1 MRVGRSGLSFSA
13 RLLAGAAMSLVLVP
27 SAMAQADRP
36 PSTQT
41 GSETR
46 ILFDIPAGPLA
57 NALRR
62 YSILTGRQ
70 LLFESRLVDGHRV
83 AALRGLATPGN
94 ALDELLA
101 GTGLQV
107 DRVDA
112 RTGVLSVSA
121 LAPTSPDLPTAL
133 PSAAGQAP
141 ESRPVGWLTLA
152 RETAPAD
159 PGDVIVV
166 TGSRFARSNLTA
178 VTPVF
183 VVGRAEIEASGAYE
197 MGALLAAQSPATL
210 EFSGQS
216 THLSAQNAGLTSVG
230 MRGLGTTRTLV
241 LIDGRRSVSNS
252 GNASRFGSG
261 SIPIEFVEQVEITTG
276 GASALY
282 GSDAIAGVVNFVL
295 RDEMDGGS
303 ALFQSGMTENGG
315 GAFSV
320 GSMTI
325 GRPFDAGRGHVLANL
340 TIDQVGRIGADE
352 RDWARADVALSDDG
366 TELETDRSTYTSGG
380 RFIGYD
386 FWFDES
392 GLRQDFDSELDSV
405 SIRPDA
411 TISLPRERQMLS
423 LNARY
428 DLAGQA
434 ELFATALVS
443 RSQSQ
448 ATREAQTAYYGQDF
462 GPAREDIG
470 RIALDNP
477 FVPAPIRAAAL
488 ADGLSGITW
497 RRRFTELGPE
507 YRDIDRATD
516 RFWAG
521 LRGQAAGWNWE
532 AYLGHGRYVQTQ
544 IRSGELNFRHV
555 QQALDVEPVAGR
567 AGEYQCRDSAARLA
581 GCVPLDM
588 FGIGSISPQ
597 AADYIRATDRL
608 DIDVRQDTFGIT
620 LTGEAVFPGLG
631 AIPLALGVEH
641 RRDRQHTVGDPVTQS
656 RDTGYVD
663 VPDLDAA
670 VDATEAFFET
680 SVTLLSGRPM
690 IEHFGVEFAGRLARY
705 DIESVGGVGS
715 FRLGASWVV
724 SPGFQVRTQ
733 IANAQRAPG
742 MSELYSAPRGDFDS
756 VSDPCDGVTA
766 ASSGVVAENCRAD
779 ARIAAVIASDGV
791 FTQSGR
797 NIYAPNSGNP
807 DLTEEAARSWNL
819 GFVFTPPQR
828 PGFSLMLD
836 AYGIRVDGAISSL
849 SSQSLLR
856 ECYGATLPL
865 AANSFCDAIERS
877 GTGQLVA
884 MLNRTDNLHA
894 LKSSGVDVRVR
905 DGWRVG
911 DGWLQGEWS
920 AQILYAYT
928 HRLQQEFARTDG
940 SVQINRW
947 DGEVGTPTHRWTGS
961 LSWERGDWQLQ
972 WRARYE
978 GASLDSHDR
987 ADAGDAD
994 DQLFLAVDPWLQH
1007 DLSARID
1014 LAEGWRLF
1022 GGVNN
1027 VFHDYGPFLPS
1038 GTDSGDRRNFNP
1050 AYDVAGRTV
1059 YLGLRRNW

>member
-1 MRVGRSGLSFSA
+1 
-13 RLLAGAAMSLVLVP
+13 MSLVLAP
-27 SAMAQADRP
+27 CAMAQADTPASAEAGR
-36 PSTQT
+36 
-41 GSETR
+41 ETR

-70 LLFESRLVDGHRV
+70 LLFESRLVEGRRV
-83 AALRGLATPGN
+83 AALRGLATPGE

-112 RTGVLSVSA
+112 RTGVLSVSV
-121 LAPTSPDLPTAL
+121 PVSTSPDVATGLPVE
-133 PSAAGQAP
+133 AARVV
-141 ESRPVGWLTLA
+141 ESRPVGWLTLSG
-152 RETAPAD
+152 TAVPAD
-159 PGDVIVV
+159 PGEVIVV

-183 VVGRAEIEASGAYE
+183 VLGRAEMEASGAYE

-230 MRGLGTTRTLV
+230 LRGLGTTRTLV
-241 LIDGRRSVSNS
+241 LIDGRRTVSNS

-261 SIPIEFVEQVEITTG
+261 SIPVEFVERVEITTG

-295 RDEMDGGS
+295 RDGIDGGS
-303 ALFQSGMTENGG
+303 VLFQSGLTEDGG

-320 GSMTI
+320 GAMTI
-325 GRPFDAGRGHVLANL
+325 GRAFAAGRGHVLANL
-340 TIDQVGRIGADE
+340 TIDQVGRIGGDQ
-352 RDWARADVALSDDG
+352 RDWAQADIALSNDG
-366 TELETDRSTYTSGG
+366 TQLEADRSTYTSGG

-392 GLRQDFDSELDSV
+392 GLQQGFDPDLDSV
-405 SIRPDA
+405 SIRPEA
-411 TISLPRERQMLS
+411 TVSLPRERQMLS
-423 LNARY
+423 LKARY
-428 DLAGQA
+428 DLADHV
-434 ELFATALVS
+434 ELFATALIS
-443 RSQSQ
+443 RSQSR

-462 GPAREDIG
+462 GPDRADIG

-477 FVPAPIRAAAL
+477 FVPEAIRDAAL

-521 LRGQAAGWNWE
+521 LTGQAAGWDWE
-532 AYLGHGRYVQTQ
+532 AYVGHGRYTQ
-544 IRSGELNFRHV
+544 IQLRSGELNYRHI
-555 QQALDVEPVAGR
+555 QNALDVEPVAG
-567 AGEYQCRDSAARLA
+567 GSGGYQCRDSAARLA

-588 FGIGSISPQ
+588 FGVGSISAQ

-608 DIDVRQDTFGIT
+608 DIDVRQDTFGVT

-641 RRDRQHTVGDPVTQS
+641 RRDQQHTVGDPVTQS

-680 SVTLLSGRPM
+680 SLTLLSGRPM
-690 IEHFGVEFAGRLARY
+690 IEHLGVEFAGRLARY

-724 SPGFQVRTQ
+724 SPGLQVRAQ

-742 MSELYSAPRGDFDS
+742 MNELYSPPRGDYDS
-756 VSDPCDGVTA
+756 VSDPCDGVTP
-766 ASSGVVAENCRAD
+766 ASSGTVAENCRAD

-791 FTQSGR
+791 FTQSGSSV
-797 NIYAPNSGNP
+797 YAPNSGNP
-807 DLTEEAARSWNL
+807 DLTEEGARSWNL

-836 AYGIRVDGAISSL
+836 AYDIRVDGAISSL

-856 ECYGATLPL
+856 ECYGATSLP
-865 AANSFCDAIERS
+865 AANAYCDTIERS
-877 GTGQLVA
+877 QSGQLVA

-894 LKSSGVDVRVR
+894 LTSSGVDMRIR
-905 DGWRVG
+905 EGWRVT
-911 DGWLQGEWS
+911 DGWLRGDWN
-920 AQILYAYT
+920 AQLLYAYT

-947 DGEVGTPTHRWTGS
+947 DGEVGTPTHRWAGS
-961 LSWERGDWQLQ
+961 LTWERGDWQLQ

-978 GASLDSHDR
+978 GAGLDSHDR
-987 ADAGDAD
+987 AAAGDTD
-994 DQLFLAVDPWLQH
+994 GQLFLAVDPWLQH
-1007 DLSARID
+1007 DVSARID
-1014 LAEGWRLF
+1014 LADGWRLF
-1022 GGVNN
+1022 GGINN

-1050 AYDVAGRTV
+1050 AYDVAGRTA